1 MNGKL
6 FRLTLNQL
14 LLSNVYLGTKS
25 NFFNVRVKPFLLGSR
40 TGSYIINLSFTYL
53 QFKIL
58 INLII
63 NIVSYRQKIL
73 IVKDLDFYDLKAS
86 LLLKNVFYYD
96 KKWIGGILTNYRT
109 VRKSLKFKENNLL
122 AIRYMPSLLFLFNTN
137 ISKWA
142 LFEAYNL
149 EIPVSAIID
158 TNSSYLE
165 YINYPII
172 GNNQSFESIYL
183 YVHILRNAVLK
194 GRQKECLK
202 IMRIV

>member
-1 MNGKL
+1 MAGKL

-25 NFFNVRVKPFLLGSR
+25 NFFTVRVKPFLLGSR
-40 TGSYIINLSFTYL
+40 TGSYVINLSFTYL

-58 INLII
+58 INLIV
-63 NIVSYRQKIL
+63 NIVSHRQKIL
-73 IVKDLDFYDLKAS
+73 IVKDLDFYNLAPS
-86 LLLKNVFYYD
+86 LLLKNIFYYD

-109 VRKSLKFKENNLL
+109 VRKSIKFKENNLL
-122 AIRYMPSLLFLFNTN
+122 LLRYMPSLLFLFNTN

-142 LFEAYNL
+142 LFEAFNL
-149 EIPVSAIID
+149 EIPVSSIVD
-158 TNSSYLE
+158 TNSPYFE

-183 YVHILRNAVLK
+183 YVNILRNAVLK